1 MPVKRSRPEFPEL
14 SRLTRE
20 NDESRRYNSL
30 RSRSP
35 SLSKPP
41 PIHVLSRLMG
51 HSSTEI
57 TEIYL
62 QVVGDEQR
70 NLVMEV
76 GWLKTRKI
84 RKRLIC
90 STV

>member
-1 MPVKRSRPEFPEL
+1 MVTAE
-14 SRLTRE
+14 
-20 NDESRRYNSL
+20 
-30 RSRSP
+30 
-35 SLSKPP
+35 KPP

-84 RKRLIC
+84 RKQAVYYISIDIWREMAL
-90 STV
+90 